1 MNHPA
6 KTFHR
11 RALRFA
17 TSAWT
22 LCAAALTLV
31 VLAAV
36 GQFAYSYSDEVSGP
50 RVVCLMYHR
59 FVTPA
64 EFDALKGEDR
74 YYAVSDTRFE
84 EHLRSLRDG
93 GYRALS
99 TDECLAYLRGEFTPP
114 EKSVLLTIDDGYVS
128 TLTRAQPLLKK
139 YGMRATLFV
148 TADENAHIFAEGRPR
163 QRRLT
168 NEELQALDPSV
179 IDVQAHG
186 FSHRPLRDMS
196 NDDLAVELTAS
207 RMVLAKVT
215 GRPVRCM
222 AVPGNHYDA
231 RVLHDAKHAGYE
243 AVFTSDAGSL
253 DVGDDPFG
261 LPRVNVAGYFDA
273 AGVASIIEPIG
284 MARRRF
290 IRSVT
295 EGPKAL
301 LGAAIGEPVARA
313 VGQMFTTQPPSARHL
328 ALALGALV
336 AAWAV
341 PVIARMQRTQRAALR
356 EQAVAC
362 DVDDRS
368 TVGETVPGNS

>member
-1 MNHPA
+1 M
-6 KTFHR
+6 F
-11 RALRFA
+11 
-17 TSAWT
+17 TSVWT
-22 LCAAALTLV
+22 LGAIVLTLSIS
-31 VLAAV
+31 AAV
-36 GQFAYSYSDEVSGP
+36 GQFAYSWSDEVTGP
-50 RVVCLMYHR
+50 RVVCLLYHR
-59 FVTPA
+59 FVTQA
-64 EFDALKGEDR
+64 EYDALRGDDR
-74 YYAVSDTRFE
+74 YYAVSDERFE

-93 GYRALS
+93 GYRTLA

-139 YGMRATLFV
+139 YGMRATLFA

-168 NEELQALDPSV
+168 NEELQTLDPSV

-186 FSHRPLRDMS
+186 LSHRPLRDMS
-196 NDDLAVELTAS
+196 NDNLAVELTAS

-231 RVLHDAKHAGYE
+231 RVLREAKQAGYE

-290 IRSVT
+290 IRTVT

-313 VGQMFTTQPPSARHL
+313 VGQLFTTQPPSARHL
-328 ALALGALV
+328 AIAFGALV
-336 AAWAV
+336 VAWAV
-341 PVIARMQRTQRAALR
+341 PMMARKQRAQRAALR
-356 EQAVAC
+356 KQAVAC
-362 DVDDRS
+362 DTDDRS
-368 TVGETVPGNS
+368 NKCETVPGHS